1 MFREPEDAEV
11 LQAGWPWHG
20 LIRNGVLTL
29 PSGRTLNIYYAD
41 RETSLW
47 DIGLPDPPFETDD
60 PDVEWWGKAII
71 RGGRYFYGG
80 GNPNWPL
87 TQWVFAQPPVYVGG
101 VVRRARDLRLLIVNT
116 GGGVY
121 SIRVELYVDDVRYQ
135 SNIVLSS
142 DLGVPTV
149 SSFTGGI
156 LDHRWDRARWLASVG
171 DNERRMGLLEARLT
185 GSGSGLSLELT
196 VLAVA
201 SEFWEPEIVSD
212 EPANIPASSRID
224 NGPYRDAP
232 LPGVY
237 TARRTARLLSTA
249 FYRLDAAVERVY
261 LYANAESRFET
272 TDVRIAP
279 HTRKWVNTGE
289 MWLQGETLGATSA
302 VSFETSFE
310 HTTNP
315 TPPHPTRQVDIID
328 GAAVREVTGVSTAVD
343 YVLLFGDIPAWFTSG
358 AYALSLDLKLGGFSA
373 WGSSLSA
380 YASRTS
386 NNIYQARVSAQFFQ
400 PPSGTRVD
408 VVSLSSA
415 LTPSGVDPGEA
426 FFDTRV
432 PGDYPGGVSQALF
445 RFETGSYNPVTGQ
458 VMRNSPQHSYSW
470 V

>member
-20 LIRNGVLTL
+20 LIRNGALTL
-29 PSGRTLNIYYAD
+29 PSGRTLNIYYAERD
-41 RETSLW
+41 TSLW

-80 GNPNWPL
+80 GNPNWPS

-101 VVRRARDLRLLIVNT
+101 VVRRARDLGLNIANT

-142 DLGVPTV
+142 DLGATTS
-149 SSFTGGI
+149 SSFGGGF
-156 LDHRWDRARWLASVG
+156 LDHRWDRGRWLVSVG
-171 DNERRMGLLEARLT
+171 DIQVRMGLLEARLT

-212 EPANIPASSRID
+212 EPVNIPESGRID
-224 NGPYRDAP
+224 NGAYVGAP

-237 TARRTARLLSTA
+237 TARRTGRLLSTA
-249 FYRLDAAVERVY
+249 FYRLDATVELVY
-261 LYANAESRFET
+261 LHVNAESTFET
-272 TDVRIAP
+272 TDVRVTP
-279 HTRKWVNTGE
+279 HTRKWINSGE
-289 MWLQGETLGATSA
+289 IWLQGDSLGATSV
-302 VSFETSFE
+302 VSFETSYE
-310 HTTNP
+310 QTVNANGI
-315 TPPHPTRQVDIID
+315 HPIRRVDKID
-328 GAAVREVTGVSTAVD
+328 GVEVRVVDLVAAALS
-343 YVLLFGDIPAWFTSG
+343 YVFRYGDTPAWFMSG
-358 AYALSLDLKLGGFSA
+358 AINLSLDWRLGFEDA
-373 WGSSLSA
+373 WGSNLQV
-380 YASRTS
+380 YAMRTS
-386 NNIYQARVSAQFFQ
+386 NNIYQARVSAEFFP
-400 PPSGTRVD
+400 PPSGIRVE

-432 PGDYPGGVSQALF
+432 PGDYPAGVYEALS
-445 RFETGSYNPVTGQ
+445 RFQTGSYNPVTGQ
-458 VMRNSPQHSYSW
+458 VMRNSPYYRYSW